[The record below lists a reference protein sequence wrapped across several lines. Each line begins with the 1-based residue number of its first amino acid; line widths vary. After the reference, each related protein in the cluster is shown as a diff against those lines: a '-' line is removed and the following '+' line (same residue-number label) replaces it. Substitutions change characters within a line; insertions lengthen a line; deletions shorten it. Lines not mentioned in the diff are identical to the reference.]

1 MHLGIDVG
9 TISVKIACLDDE
21 GKVQSIKGPE
31 RHEGRP
37 ATALAALLGDL
48 PLAEITSAAVTGGG
62 RSWVA
67 KALGIPAV
75 NGLRALSRA
84 FARLHSEVRTIIEI
98 GGHDSKLIVMRAL
111 REGEDPVAVDASRS
125 SMCAAGTGSFLDQ
138 QAMRLGFAPEE
149 LGAQA

>member
-1 MHLGIDVG
+1 MHLGIDIG

-21 GKVQSIKGPE
+21 GRVQSVKGPE

-67 KALGIPAV
+67 KAWITLTTSGVATPMSP
-75 NGLRALSRA
+75 RASIRA
-84 FARLHSEVRTIIEI
+84 PH
-98 GGHDSKLIVMRAL
+98 G
-111 REGEDPVAVDASRS
+111 SRS
-125 SMCAAGTGSFLDQ
+125 FGL
-138 QAMRLGFAPEE
+138 LGRGVPA
-149 LGAQA
+149 